1 LSDLERYLLIGLIVF
16 FTNFQEGITGFG
28 CTALALP
35 FVTLILG
42 DLELAKHILV
52 PIAWSLALF
61 IVIVSRKQ
69 IIWREYGRIVALA
82 FIGLPIG
89 IYLSKNLPKDNLQ
102 LLLAVFMA
110 LIGIHGLAMQASRS
124 AEVRPAEGMRRTLL
138 SGFIPMGGLMQGA
151 FGSGGPLVVVYA
163 TRTLMDKSIFRV
175 TLCLVW
181 VTMNSVLISSWL
193 LDPDF
198 AEMNLRA
205 LQVIGICIPFTVAG
219 ILFGNVAH
227 HRVNEVTFR
236 RVVYSVL
243 TASGIV
249 LGWSLLRG

>member
-1 LSDLERYLLIGLIVF
+1 MSDLECYLLIGLIVF

-52 PIAWSLALF
+52 PIAWSIALF

-69 IIWREYGRIVALA
+69 IIWREYVRIVLIALV
-82 FIGLPIG
+82 GLPIG
-89 IYLSKNLPKDNLQ
+89 IYISKNLPKDQLQ
-102 LLLAVFMA
+102 LLLAVFMM
-110 LIGIHGLAMQASRS
+110 LIGVHGLARQASRS
-124 AEVRPAEGMRRTLL
+124 TKARPAQGVKRILL
-138 SGFIPMGGLMQGA
+138 SGLIPLGGLMQGA

-163 TRTLMDKSIFRV
+163 TRTLLDKSVFRA

-181 VTMNSVLISSWL
+181 ITLNTVLLSSWA

-198 AEMNLRA
+198 AELNLRA
-205 LQVIGICIPFTVAG
+205 LRVIAICAPFTVAG
-219 ILFGNVAH
+219 ILLGNVAH
-227 HRVNEVTFR
+227 HRVNEVVFR
-236 RVVYSVL
+236 RIVYSVL
-243 TASGIV
+243 AASGTA
-249 LGWSLLRG
+249 LAWPLLRP

>member
-1 LSDLERYLLIGLIVF
+1 MPDLLPLLLVGLIVF

-52 PIAWSLALF
+52 PIAWCIAFF
-61 IVIVSRKQ
+61 IVIVSRRQ
-69 IIWREYGRIVALA
+69 IIWREYLRIVLIA

-89 IYLSKNLPKDNLQ
+89 IYISKNLPKDQLQ
-102 LLLAVFMA
+102 LLLAVFMT
-110 LIGIHGLAMQASRS
+110 LIGIHGLARQASRS
-124 AEVRPAEGMRRTLL
+124 AKESPARGWKRTVL
-138 SGFIPMGGLMQGA
+138 SGLIPLGGLMQGA

-163 TRTLMDKSIFRV
+163 TRTLTDKSVFRA

-181 VTMNSVLISSWL
+181 ITLNTVLLTSWA

-198 AEMNLRA
+198 ADLNLRA
-205 LQVIGICIPFTVAG
+205 LRAVAICAPFTIAG
-219 ILFGNVAH
+219 ILLGNAAH
-227 HRVNEVTFR
+227 HRINEVTFR
-236 RVVYSVL
+236 RVVYGVL
-243 TASGIV
+243 TLSGVV
-249 LGWSLLRG
+249 LAWSLLR